1 VASISEIIGAQVRS
15 AAGEKCEYCRT
26 SSRVTG
32 IPLVIDHVIP
42 ISAGGGNER
51 ENLAAACY
59 RCNEFKG
66 AKTHGNDPVT
76 GEIVPLFNPYRQR
89 WSEHF
94 IWGNGE
100 RIPKH
105 ERLSECGEES
115 THIVGVTPTGRAT
128 VIALRLNNEYVVE
141 ARMLWISYDWH
152 PPRD

>member
-1 VASISEIIGAQVRS
+1 MASISEKIREQVRS
-15 AAGEKCEYCRT
+15 EAREKCEYCRT

-32 IPLVIDHVIP
+32 IPLVIDHIIP
-42 ISAGGGNER
+42 LSAGGDNER
-51 ENLAAACY
+51 ENLAASCY

-76 GEIVPLFNPYRQR
+76 GEIVPLFNPSRQR

-94 IWGNGE
+94 IWGNG
-100 RIPKH
+100 
-105 ERLSECGEES
+105 G

-128 VIALRLNNEYVVE
+128 AIALRLNNEYVVE